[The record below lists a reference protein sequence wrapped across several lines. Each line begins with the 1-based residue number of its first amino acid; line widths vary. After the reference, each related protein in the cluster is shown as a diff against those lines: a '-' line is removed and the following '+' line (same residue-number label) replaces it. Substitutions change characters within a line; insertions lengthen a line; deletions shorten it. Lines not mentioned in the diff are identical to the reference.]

1 MYMNVIRTVICTLI
15 ILPVGLQAATSHSS
29 MAKDTITVVATG
41 NQNTVFETPSMVSV
55 VTNDTP
61 WSQNA
66 VTSASMLKNVAG
78 LSQTGAGRT
87 NGQTF
92 NLRGY
97 DKSGVLVLVDGVR
110 QLSDMAKSSGTYLDP
125 ALVKRIEVV
134 RGPNSSLYG
143 SGGLGGVVDF
153 RTADAADFLPPGE
166 TNGLSLWGNIASG
179 DHSTGSGLT
188 WFGKTEKT
196 DALLSVII
204 RKRGSIY
211 QSDGE
216 RAPNKEK
223 PAALFA
229 KGSVS
234 ITDSNKAGASLRL
247 YRNSTTEPGNPTLT
261 HGDSGLRDRKTAQ
274 NDMQFWYQYAPA
286 DNSLINVKSTLY
298 LSDIT
303 VKTNGHN
310 KTAEW
315 RNNRTSGV
323 NVVNRSHS
331 LIFPGAH
338 QLSYGAE
345 YYRQQQKPKGTATLY
360 PEGHIDF
367 TSLYFQD
374 EMTME
379 SYPVNIIFGSRYDR
393 YNSFNARAGELNAE
407 RLSPRAAMSVSPTD
421 WLMMYGSISSAFRAP
436 TMAEMYRDDVHFY
449 RKGKPNYWVPNL
461 NLKSENN
468 TTREIGAGIQLDGLL
483 TDNDRLQLKGGYFG
497 TDARNYIATRVDMK
511 RMRSYSYNVSR
522 ARIWGWDIQGNYQS
536 DYVDWMLSY
545 NRTESMDASSREW
558 LGSGNPDTLISDISI
573 PVGHRGVYAGW
584 RAALSAAAT
593 HVKK

>member
-1 MYMNVIRTVICTLI
+1 MYMNVIKTAICTLI
-15 ILPVGLQAATSHSS
+15 TLPVGLQAATSHSS
-29 MAKDTITVVATG
+29 SMTKDTITVVATG

-61 WSQNA
+61 WSKNA
-66 VTSASMLKNVAG
+66 VTSAGMLRGVAG

-166 TNGLSLWGNIASG
+166 TNGISLWGNIASG

-196 DALLSVII
+196 DALLSVIM

-345 YYRQQQKPKGTATLY
+345 YYRQQQKPEGTATLY

-379 SYPVNIIFGSRYDR
+379 SYPVNIIVGSRYDR
-393 YNSFNARAGELNAE
+393 
-407 RLSPRAAMSVSPTD
+407 
-421 WLMMYGSISSAFRAP
+421 
-436 TMAEMYRDDVHFY
+436 
-449 RKGKPNYWVPNL
+449 
-461 NLKSENN
+461 
-468 TTREIGAGIQLDGLL
+468 
-483 TDNDRLQLKGGYFG
+483 
-497 TDARNYIATRVDMK
+497 
-511 RMRSYSYNVSR
+511 
-522 ARIWGWDIQGNYQS
+522 
-536 DYVDWMLSY
+536 
-545 NRTESMDASSREW
+545 
-558 LGSGNPDTLISDISI
+558 
-573 PVGHRGVYAGW
+573 
-584 RAALSAAAT
+584 
-593 HVKK
+593 

>member
-1 MYMNVIRTVICTLI
+1 
-15 ILPVGLQAATSHSS
+15 
-29 MAKDTITVVATG
+29 
-41 NQNTVFETPSMVSV
+41 
-55 VTNDTP
+55 
-61 WSQNA
+61 
-66 VTSASMLKNVAG
+66 
-78 LSQTGAGRT
+78 
-87 NGQTF
+87 
-92 NLRGY
+92 
-97 DKSGVLVLVDGVR
+97 
-110 QLSDMAKSSGTYLDP
+110 
-125 ALVKRIEVV
+125 
-134 RGPNSSLYG
+134 
-143 SGGLGGVVDF
+143 
-153 RTADAADFLPPGE
+153 
-166 TNGLSLWGNIASG
+166 
-179 DHSTGSGLT
+179 
-188 WFGKTEKT
+188 
-196 DALLSVII
+196 
-204 RKRGSIY
+204 
-211 QSDGE
+211 
-216 RAPNKEK
+216 
-223 PAALFA
+223 
-229 KGSVS
+229 
-234 ITDSNKAGASLRL
+234 
-247 YRNSTTEPGNPTLT
+247 LT

-593 HVKK
+593 HVKKGDPCQDGYAIHSFSLSYKPVSVKGFEASVTLDNAFNKLAMNGKGVPLSGRTVNLYTRYQW

>member
-66 VTSASMLKNVAG
+66 VTSAGMLKGVAG

-204 RKRGSIY
+204 RSHGS
-211 QSDGE
+211 SS
-216 RAPNKEK
+216 
-223 PAALFA
+223 PAAQRHLP
-229 KGSVS
+229 S
-234 ITDSNKAGASLRL
+234 
-247 YRNSTTEPGNPTLT
+247 
-261 HGDSGLRDRKTAQ
+261 AQ
-274 NDMQFWYQYAPA
+274 Y
-286 DNSLINVKSTLY
+286 
-298 LSDIT
+298 
-303 VKTNGHN
+303 
-310 KTAEW
+310 
-315 RNNRTSGV
+315 
-323 NVVNRSHS
+323 VV
-331 LIFPGAH
+331 
-338 QLSYGAE
+338 
-345 YYRQQQKPKGTATLY
+345 
-360 PEGHIDF
+360 
-367 TSLYFQD
+367 
-374 EMTME
+374 
-379 SYPVNIIFGSRYDR
+379 
-393 YNSFNARAGELNAE
+393 
-407 RLSPRAAMSVSPTD
+407 
-421 WLMMYGSISSAFRAP
+421 
-436 TMAEMYRDDVHFY
+436 
-449 RKGKPNYWVPNL
+449 L
-461 NLKSENN
+461 NLAVNDTICCVIS
-468 TTREIGAGIQLDGLL
+468 L
-483 TDNDRLQLKGGYFG
+483 TCDAPRRGG
-497 TDARNYIATRVDMK
+497 K
-511 RMRSYSYNVSR
+511 
-522 ARIWGWDIQGNYQS
+522 Q
-536 DYVDWMLSY
+536 
-545 NRTESMDASSREW
+545 
-558 LGSGNPDTLISDISI
+558 
-573 PVGHRGVYAGW
+573 
-584 RAALSAAAT
+584 
-593 HVKK
+593 

>member
-1 MYMNVIRTVICTLI
+1 MYMNVIRNVICTLI
-15 ILPVGLQAATSHSS
+15 ILPIGLQAETSHSS

-66 VTSASMLKNVAG
+66 VTSAGMLKGVAG

-97 DKSGVLVLVDGVR
+97 DKSGVLVLVDGIR
-110 QLSDMAKSSGTYLDP
+110 QLSDMAKAVALIWIRHSSNVSKLSADQTPVCTAVAGW
-125 ALVKRIEVV
+125 EVLWT
-134 RGPNSSLYG
+134 SE
-143 SGGLGGVVDF
+143 
-153 RTADAADFLPPGE
+153 LPMQQISFPGE

-188 WFGKTEKT
+188 WFGKTGKT
-196 DALLSVII
+196 DALLSVIM
-204 RKRGSIY
+204 RKRGNIY

-229 KGSVS
+229 KGSVG

-247 YRNSTTEPGNPTLT
+247 YRNNTTEPGNPTQT
-261 HGDSGLRDRKTAQ
+261 HGDSGLRDRKTVQ
-274 NDMQFWYQYAPA
+274 NDVQFWYQYAPV

-303 VKTNGHN
+303 IKTNGHN

-323 NVVNRSHS
+323 NVVNRSHT

-345 YYRQQQKPKGTATLY
+345 YYRQQQKPEGSATLY
-360 PEGHIDF
+360 PEGNIDF
-367 TSLYFQD
+367 TSLYFRD
-374 EMTME
+374 EMTMK
-379 SYPVNIIFGSRYDR
+379 SYPVNIIVGSRYDR
-393 YNSFNARAGELNAE
+393 YKSFNPRAGELKAE
-407 RLSPRAAMSVSPTD
+407 RLSPRAAISVSPTD

-461 NLKSENN
+461 NLKPENN
-468 TTREIGAGIQLDGLL
+468 ITREIGAGIQLDGLL
-483 TDNDRLQLKGGYFG
+483 TGNDRLQLKGGYFG

-522 ARIWGWDIQGNYQS
+522 ARIWGWDMQEITSLIILTGCFLITARKVWMPATGNG
-536 DYVDWMLSY
+536 WAPAIL
-545 NRTESMDASSREW
+545 THSSV
-558 LGSGNPDTLISDISI
+558 T
-573 PVGHRGVYAGW
+573 
-584 RAALSAAAT
+584 
-593 HVKK
+593 